1 MAFFEE
7 RFPDDIAQGATGGPR
22 FKTSVTKTRSGQ
34 RGANRDWL
42 APLHFYNVAQAIKT
56 RADFEAVRSFFWV
69 VYGAFDGFRFKDFA
83 DYSCTAA
90 RGVCTLVS
98 GSAYQL
104 GKTYS
109 YGSRSVTRNITKPVA
124 GTVAILR
131 TRSGSTTDITGAS
144 ALDTTTGI
152 VTVTGHASGD
162 VYTWSGEFDVPAVF
176 ADDAMDVRQLNSD
189 SNLVLDWGAIAI
201 EEVRL

>member
-22 FKTSVTKTRSGQ
+22 FKTTVTKVPSGK
-34 RGANRDWL
+34 RNPNRDRE
-42 APLHFYNVAQAIKT
+42 APLHYYNVAQAIKS

-104 GKTYS
+104 GKGYS
-109 YGSRSVTRNITKPVA
+109 YGSRSVTRKITKPVD
-124 GTVAILR
+124 GTVTITR
-131 TRSGSTTDITGAS
+131 TRSGTATDITGAS
-144 ALDTTTGI
+144 SLDLTTGI
-152 VTVTGHASGD
+152 VTVTGHTSGD
-162 VYTWSGEFDVPAVF
+162 VYTWAGEFDVPACF
-176 ADDAMDVRQLNSD
+176 SDDAMDVRQLNSD
-189 SNLVLDWGAIAI
+189 SNLVLDWGSIPI
-201 EEVRL
+201 EEILP